1 MVDRELIACNL
12 KLSHIDY
19 TYHKGDNTSYI
30 DYIFMINYA
39 IEAVIICMVV
49 KDDGCSNSDHL
60 PIRCELL
67 LDTGQSAPPW
77 IGLPLEIW
85 LNLPIRNSQH
95 T

>member
-1 MVDRELIACNL
+1 MGLGIAVCNL
-12 KLSHIDY
+12 KQSHTDY

-30 DYIFMINYA
+30 DYIFMSNYA
-39 IEAVIICMVV
+39 IEAVINGMVV

-77 IGLPLEIW
+77 MDLPLEM
-85 LNLPIRNSQH
+85 
-95 T
+95 